1 MNTEIILIR
10 HGEPVLQNALLGSTD
25 SPLSE
30 NGWSQL
36 EKTFGSI
43 GPFDQLISSP
53 LTRCAGFAQHLGSE
67 SNVPLAIEEAWKEC
81 HFGDWDGQTY
91 QSLHQNHPQQVSQFF
106 SEPDKFPPPNAERLS
121 EFSSRIEQAISQI
134 YTNYTGKKVAILTHA
149 GVIRTVV
156 AWCLKMDYRSGL
168 QFRRFSVDYA
178 SATRVSI
185 YQDDKIYPQL
195 MSLNHC
201 FDSMEP
207 HE

>member
-106 SEPDKFPPPNAERLS
+106 SEPDKFPPPNA
-121 EFSSRIEQAISQI
+121 
-134 YTNYTGKKVAILTHA
+134 
-149 GVIRTVV
+149 
-156 AWCLKMDYRSGL
+156 
-168 QFRRFSVDYA
+168 
-178 SATRVSI
+178 
-185 YQDDKIYPQL
+185 
-195 MSLNHC
+195 
-201 FDSMEP
+201 
-207 HE
+207 